1 MDYFG
6 ANMKTVVKSYFGS
19 HLYGT
24 STPES
29 DVDFKEIFVP
39 NARDILLG
47 RAMNHTNFNTN
58 NTETKNTKDD
68 VDHELYSL
76 KYFFHLAATGETV
89 ALDMLHTP
97 PELVVK
103 SDLPDVWKFIQDNRW
118 RFYTTNMKSYL
129 GYVRKQAAK
138 YGVKGS
144 RLAALRRVLEIINDV
159 PEQWVD
165 YPEDDI
171 VRVRRTKVEDI
182 KHRLPENEFCE
193 WVFHNHEKTGPQTFY
208 TVLGRKYQTT
218 LSVIE
223 LKQSLNKLDSE
234 YGERARKAE
243 ANEGIDWKALSHAYR
258 AGYQLK
264 EIYKT
269 GDLKYPLCTAP
280 FILEI
285 KQGLIPFK
293 DVQASLE
300 DIVDEVEALAMV
312 ASKNGMPNKIDMTF
326 WDKFL
331 EEVYLE
337 NHNHYYG

>member
-1 MDYFG
+1 
-6 ANMKTVVKSYFGS
+6 MKTVMKSYFGS

-39 NARDILLG
+39 PARDILIG
-47 RAMNHTNFNTN
+47 NVKEHMSKNTN
-58 NTETKNTKDD
+58 NTSSKNTKDD
-68 VDHELYSL
+68 IDHELYSL
-76 KYFFHLAATGETV
+76 KYFFKLAADGETV

-103 SDLPDVWKFIQDNRW
+103 SDLPDVWKFIQDNRS

-129 GYVRKQAAK
+129 GYVRKQASK

-144 RLAALRRVLEIINDV
+144 RLAALRDVLKVVNQIPD
-159 PEQWVD
+159 QWVD
-165 YPEDDI
+165 YREDGTQGQ
-171 VRVRRTKVEDI
+171 RRTKIADI

-218 LSVIE
+218 LSLIE
-223 LKQSLNKLDSE
+223 LKQSLNKLDAE

-258 AGYQLK
+258 AGYQLM
-264 EIYKT
+264 EIYQT
-269 GDLKYPLCTAP
+269 GDLAFPLREAS
-280 FILEI
+280 II
-285 KQGLIPFK
+285 KLIKAGELPFK
-293 DVQASLE
+293 EVQELLE
-300 DIVDEVEALAMV
+300 DTVDLVEVLAIQ
-312 ASKNGMPNKIDMTF
+312 AAKNGMPDKVDMKF
-326 WDKFL
+326 WDKFV

-337 NHNHYYG
+337 NHRSYYK

>member
-1 MDYFG
+1 
-6 ANMKTVVKSYFGS
+6 MKTVMKSYFGS

-39 NARDILLG
+39 PARDILIG
-47 RAMNHTNFNTN
+47 NVKEHMSKNTN
-58 NTETKNTKDD
+58 NTSSKNTKDD
-68 VDHELYSL
+68 IDHELYSL
-76 KYFFHLAATGETV
+76 KYFFKLAADGETV

-103 SDLPDVWKFIQDNRW
+103 SDLPDVWKFIQDNRS

-129 GYVRKQAAK
+129 GYVRKQASK

-144 RLAALRRVLEIINDV
+144 RLAALRDVLKVVNQIPD
-159 PEQWVD
+159 QWVD
-165 YPEDDI
+165 YREDGTQGQ
-171 VRVRRTKVEDI
+171 RRTKIADI

-218 LSVIE
+218 LSLIE
-223 LKQSLNKLDSE
+223 LKQSLNKLDAE

-258 AGYQLK
+258 AGYQLM
-264 EIYKT
+264 EIYQT
-269 GDLKYPLCTAP
+269 GDLAFPLREAS
-280 FILEI
+280 II
-285 KQGLIPFK
+285 KLIKAGELPFK
-293 DVQASLE
+293 EVQELLE
-300 DIVDEVEALAMV
+300 DTVDLVEVLAIQ
-312 ASKNGMPNKIDMTF
+312 AAKNGMPDKVDMKF
-326 WDKFL
+326 WDKL
-331 EEVYLE
+331 VEEVYLE
-337 NHNHYYG
+337 NHRSYYK

>member
-1 MDYFG
+1 MR
-6 ANMKTVVKSYFGS
+6 TVVKGYFGS

-39 NARDILLG
+39 HPRDILLG
-47 RAMNHTNFNTN
+47 TAMNHTNLNTN
-58 NTETKNTKDD
+58 NTASKNTKDD

-76 KYFFHLAATGETV
+76 KYFFKLAADGETV
-89 ALDMLHTP
+89 ALDMIHTP
-97 PELVVK
+97 ADLVVK
-103 SDLPDVWKFIQDNRW
+103 SDLPDVWKFIQDNRS
-118 RFYTTNMKSYL
+118 RFYTTNMKAYL
-129 GYVRKQAAK
+129 GYVRKQASK

-144 RLAALRRVLEIINDV
+144 RLAALRGVLSIVNQI

-165 YPEDDI
+165 YQEDGSTKQ
-171 VRVRRTKVEDI
+171 RRTKVEDI

-218 LSVIE
+218 LSLIE
-223 LKQSLNKLDSE
+223 LKQSLNKLDAE

-264 EIYKT
+264 EIYQT
-269 GDLKYPLCTAP
+269 GDLVYPLKNASVIKAIKAGDMP
-280 FILEI
+280 F
-285 KQGLIPFK
+285 KVVQGL
-293 DVQASLE
+293 LE
-300 DIVDEVEALAMV
+300 NTVDEVEVLAIQ
-312 ASKNGMPNKIDMTF
+312 AAKNGMPDKVDMKF
-326 WDKFL
+326 WDKFV
-331 EEVYLE
+331 EEVYLD
-337 NHNHYYG
+337 NHNSYY

>member
-1 MDYFG
+1 MRTV
-6 ANMKTVVKSYFGS
+6 MKGYFGS

-39 NARDILLG
+39 HPRDILLG
-47 RAMNHTNFNTN
+47 TAMNHTNLNTN
-58 NTETKNTKDD
+58 NTASKNTKDD

-76 KYFFHLAATGETV
+76 KYFFKLAAEGETV

-97 PELVVK
+97 PEMVVK
-103 SDLPDVWKFIQDNRW
+103 SDLPDVWKFIQDNRS
-118 RFYTTNMKSYL
+118 RFYTTNMKAYL
-129 GYVRKQAAK
+129 GYVRKQASK

-144 RLAALRRVLEIINDV
+144 RLAALRGVLAIVNQI

-165 YPEDDI
+165 YQEDGSTKQ
-171 VRVRRTKVEDI
+171 RRTKVEDI
-182 KHRLPENEFCE
+182 KHLLPENEFCE

-218 LSVIE
+218 LSLIE
-223 LKQSLNKLDSE
+223 LKQSLNKLDAE

-264 EIYKT
+264 EIYMT
-269 GDLKYPLCTAP
+269 GDLKYPLRTAP

-285 KQGLIPFK
+285 KQGLHAFK
-293 DVQASLE
+293 DVQAELE
-300 DIVDEVEALAMV
+300 AIVDEVETNALWA
-312 ASKNGMPNKIDMTF
+312 AKNGMPEKVDMKF
-326 WDKFL
+326 WDKFV
-331 EEVYLE
+331 EEVYLD
-337 NHNHYYG
+337 NHNSYYR

>member
-1 MDYFG
+1 MRTV
-6 ANMKTVVKSYFGS
+6 MKGYFGS

-39 NARDILLG
+39 HPRDILLG
-47 RAMNHTNFNTN
+47 TAMNHTNLNTN
-58 NTETKNTKDD
+58 NTATKNTKDD

-76 KYFFHLAATGETV
+76 KYFFKLAAEGETV
-89 ALDMLHTP
+89 ALDMIHTP
-97 PELVVK
+97 ADLVVK
-103 SDLPDVWKFIQDNRW
+103 SDLPDVWKFIQDNRS
-118 RFYTTNMKSYL
+118 RFYTTNMKAYL
-129 GYVRKQAAK
+129 GYVRKQASK

-144 RLAALRRVLEIINDV
+144 RLAALRGVLAIVNQI

-165 YPEDDI
+165 YQEDGSTKQ
-171 VRVRRTKVEDI
+171 RRTKVEDI

-218 LSVIE
+218 LSLIE
-223 LKQSLNKLDSE
+223 LKQSLNKLDAE

-264 EIYKT
+264 EIYQT
-269 GDLKYPLCTAP
+269 GDLVYPLKNASIIKAIKAGDMP
-280 FILEI
+280 F
-285 KQGLIPFK
+285 KVVQGL
-293 DVQASLE
+293 LE
-300 DIVDEVEALAMV
+300 NTVDEVEVLAIQ
-312 ASKNGMPNKIDMTF
+312 AAKNGMPEKVDMKF
-326 WDKFL
+326 WDKFV
-331 EEVYLE
+331 EEVYLD
-337 NHNHYYG
+337 NHNSYYR

>member
-1 MDYFG
+1 
-6 ANMKTVVKSYFGS
+6 MKTVMKSYFGS

-39 NARDILLG
+39 PARDILIG
-47 RAMNHTNFNTN
+47 NVKEHMSKNTN
-58 NTETKNTKDD
+58 NTSSKNTKDD
-68 VDHELYSL
+68 IDHELYSL
-76 KYFFHLAATGETV
+76 KYFFKLAADGETV

-103 SDLPDVWKFIQDNRW
+103 SDLPDVWKFIQDNRS
-118 RFYTTNMKSYL
+118 RFYTTNMKAYL
-129 GYVRKQAAK
+129 GYVRKQASK

-144 RLAALRRVLEIINDV
+144 RLAALRNVLKVVNQIPD
-159 PEQWVD
+159 QWVD
-165 YPEDDI
+165 YREDGTQGQ
-171 VRVRRTKVEDI
+171 RRTKIVDI

-218 LSVIE
+218 LSLIE
-223 LKQSLNKLDSE
+223 LKQSLNKLDAE

-258 AGYQLK
+258 AGYQLM
-264 EIYKT
+264 EIYQT
-269 GDLKYPLCTAP
+269 GDLAFPLREAS
-280 FILEI
+280 II
-285 KQGLIPFK
+285 KLIKAGELPFK
-293 DVQASLE
+293 EVQELLE
-300 DIVDEVEALAMV
+300 DTVDLVEVLAIQ
-312 ASKNGMPNKIDMTF
+312 AAKNGMPDKVDMKF
-326 WDKFL
+326 WDKFV

-337 NHNHYYG
+337 NHRSYYK

>member
-1 MDYFG
+1 MRTV
-6 ANMKTVVKSYFGS
+6 MKGYFGS

-39 NARDILLG
+39 HPRDILLG
-47 RAMNHTNFNTN
+47 TAMNHTNLNTN
-58 NTETKNTKDD
+58 NTASKNTKDD

-76 KYFFHLAATGETV
+76 KYFFKLAAEGETV
-89 ALDMLHTP
+89 ALDMIHTP
-97 PELVVK
+97 ADLVVK
-103 SDLPDVWKFIQDNRW
+103 SDLPDVWKFIQDNRS
-118 RFYTTNMKSYL
+118 RFYTTNMKAYL
-129 GYVRKQAAK
+129 GYVRKQASK

-144 RLAALRRVLEIINDV
+144 RLAALRGVLAIVNQI

-165 YPEDDI
+165 YQEDGTTKQ
-171 VRVRRTKVEDI
+171 RRTKVEDI

-218 LSVIE
+218 LSLIE
-223 LKQSLNKLDSE
+223 LKQSLNKLDAE

-264 EIYKT
+264 EIYQT
-269 GDLKYPLCTAP
+269 GDLVYPLRTAP

-285 KQGLIPFK
+285 KQGLHAFK
-293 DVQASLE
+293 DVQAELE
-300 DIVDEVEALAMV
+300 AIVDEVETNAIWA
-312 ASKNGMPNKIDMTF
+312 AKNGMPAKVDMKF
-326 WDKFL
+326 WDKFV
-331 EEVYLE
+331 EEVYLD
-337 NHNHYYG
+337 NHNSYYC

>member
-1 MDYFG
+1 MRTV
-6 ANMKTVVKSYFGS
+6 MKGYFGS

-39 NARDILLG
+39 HPRDILLG
-47 RAMNHTNFNTN
+47 TAMNHTNLNTN
-58 NTETKNTKDD
+58 NTASKNTKDD

-76 KYFFHLAATGETV
+76 KYFFKLAAEGETV

-97 PELVVK
+97 PEMVVK
-103 SDLPDVWKFIQDNRW
+103 SDLPDVWKFIQDNRS
-118 RFYTTNMKSYL
+118 RFYTTNMKAYL
-129 GYVRKQAAK
+129 GYVRKQASK

-144 RLAALRRVLEIINDV
+144 RLAALRGVLAIVNQI

-165 YPEDDI
+165 YQEDGSTKQ
-171 VRVRRTKVEDI
+171 RRTKVEDI

-218 LSVIE
+218 LSLIE
-223 LKQSLNKLDSE
+223 LKQSLNKLDAE

-264 EIYKT
+264 EIYQT
-269 GDLKYPLCTAP
+269 GDLVYPLKNASIIKAIKAGDMP
-280 FILEI
+280 F
-285 KQGLIPFK
+285 KVVQGL
-293 DVQASLE
+293 LE
-300 DIVDEVEALAMV
+300 NIVDEVEVLAV
-312 ASKNGMPNKIDMTF
+312 QAHKNGIPEKVDMKF
-326 WDKFL
+326 WDKFV
-331 EEVYLE
+331 EEVYLD
-337 NHNHYYG
+337 NHNSYYR

>member
-1 MDYFG
+1 
-6 ANMKTVVKSYFGS
+6 MKGYFGS

-39 NARDILLG
+39 HPRDILLG
-47 RAMNHTNFNTN
+47 TAMNHTNLNTN
-58 NTETKNTKDD
+58 NTASKNTKDD

-76 KYFFHLAATGETV
+76 KYFFKLAAEGETV
-89 ALDMLHTP
+89 ALDMIHTP

-103 SDLPDVWKFIQDNRW
+103 SDLPDVWKFIQDNRS
-118 RFYTTNMKSYL
+118 RFYTTNMKAYL
-129 GYVRKQAAK
+129 GYVRKQASK

-144 RLAALRRVLEIINDV
+144 RLAALRGVLAIVNQI

-165 YPEDDI
+165 YQEDGSTKQ
-171 VRVRRTKVEDI
+171 RRSKVEDI

-218 LSVIE
+218 LSLIE
-223 LKQSLNKLDSE
+223 LKQSLNKLDAE

-264 EIYKT
+264 EIYQT
-269 GDLKYPLCTAP
+269 GDLVYPLKNASIIKAIKAGDMP
-280 FILEI
+280 F
-285 KQGLIPFK
+285 KVVQGL
-293 DVQASLE
+293 LE
-300 DIVDEVEALAMV
+300 NIVDEVEVLAIQ
-312 ASKNGMPNKIDMTF
+312 AHKNGMPEKVDMKF
-326 WDKFL
+326 WDKFV
-331 EEVYLE
+331 EEVYLD
-337 NHNHYYG
+337 NHNAYYR

>member
-1 MDYFG
+1 
-6 ANMKTVVKSYFGS
+6 MKTVMKSYFGS

-39 NARDILLG
+39 PARDILIG
-47 RAMNHTNFNTN
+47 NVKEHMSKNTN
-58 NTETKNTKDD
+58 NTSSKNTKDD
-68 VDHELYSL
+68 IDHELYSL
-76 KYFFHLAATGETV
+76 KYFFKLAADGETV

-103 SDLPDVWKFIQDNRW
+103 SDLPDVWKFIQDNRS
-118 RFYTTNMKSYL
+118 RFYTTNMKAYL
-129 GYVRKQAAK
+129 GYVRKQASK

-144 RLAALRRVLEIINDV
+144 RLAALRNVLKVVNQIPD
-159 PEQWVD
+159 QWVD
-165 YPEDDI
+165 YREDGTQGQ
-171 VRVRRTKVEDI
+171 RRTKIVDI

-218 LSVIE
+218 LSLIE
-223 LKQSLNKLDSE
+223 LKQSLNKLDAE

-258 AGYQLK
+258 AGYQLM
-264 EIYKT
+264 EIYQT
-269 GDLKYPLCTAP
+269 GDLVFPLREAS
-280 FILEI
+280 II
-285 KQGLIPFK
+285 KLIKAGELPFK
-293 DVQASLE
+293 EVQELLE
-300 DIVDEVEALAMV
+300 DTVDLVEVLAIQ
-312 ASKNGMPNKIDMTF
+312 AAKNGMPDKVDMKF
-326 WDKFL
+326 WDKFV

-337 NHNHYYG
+337 NHRSYYK

>member
-1 MDYFG
+1 
-6 ANMKTVVKSYFGS
+6 MKTVMKGYFGS

-39 NARDILLG
+39 HPRDILLG
-47 RAMNHTNFNTN
+47 TAMNHTNLNTN
-58 NTETKNTKDD
+58 NTATKNTKDD

-76 KYFFHLAATGETV
+76 KYFFKLAAEGETV
-89 ALDMLHTP
+89 ALDMIHTP
-97 PELVVK
+97 ADLVVK
-103 SDLPDVWKFIQDNRW
+103 SDLPDVWKFIQDNRS
-118 RFYTTNMKSYL
+118 RFYTTNMKAYL
-129 GYVRKQAAK
+129 GYVRKQASK

-144 RLAALRRVLEIINDV
+144 RLAALRGVLAIVNQI

-165 YPEDDI
+165 YQEDGSAKQ
-171 VRVRRTKVEDI
+171 RRTKVEDI

-218 LSVIE
+218 LSLIE
-223 LKQSLNKLDSE
+223 LKQSLNKLDAE

-264 EIYKT
+264 EIYQT
-269 GDLKYPLCTAP
+269 GDLVYPLKNASVIKAIKAGDMP
-280 FILEI
+280 F
-285 KQGLIPFK
+285 KVVQGL
-293 DVQASLE
+293 LE
-300 DIVDEVEALAMV
+300 NTVDEVEVLAIQ
-312 ASKNGMPNKIDMTF
+312 AAKNGMPAKVDMKF
-326 WDKFL
+326 WDKFV
-331 EEVYLE
+331 EEVYLD
-337 NHNHYYG
+337 NHNSYYR

>member
-1 MDYFG
+1 MRTI
-6 ANMKTVVKSYFGS
+6 MKGYFGS

-39 NARDILLG
+39 HPRDILLG
-47 RAMNHTNFNTN
+47 TAMNHTNLNTN
-58 NTETKNTKDD
+58 NTASKNTKDD

-76 KYFFHLAATGETV
+76 KYFFKLAADGETV

-97 PELVVK
+97 PEMVVK
-103 SDLPDVWKFIQDNRW
+103 SDLPDVWKFIQDNRS
-118 RFYTTNMKSYL
+118 RFYTTNMKAYL
-129 GYVRKQAAK
+129 GYVRKQASK

-144 RLAALRRVLEIINDV
+144 RLAALRGVLAIVNQI

-165 YPEDDI
+165 YQEDGSTKQ
-171 VRVRRTKVEDI
+171 RRTRVEDI

-218 LSVIE
+218 LSLIE
-223 LKQSLNKLDSE
+223 LKQSLNKLDAE

-258 AGYQLK
+258 AGYQLL
-264 EIYKT
+264 EIYQT
-269 GDLKYPLCTAP
+269 GDLVFPLREAS
-280 FILEI
+280 II
-285 KQGLIPFK
+285 KLIKAGELPFK
-293 DVQASLE
+293 EVQELLE
-300 DIVDEVEALAMV
+300 DTVDLVEVLAIQ
-312 ASKNGMPNKIDMTF
+312 AAKNGMPEKVDMKF
-326 WDKFL
+326 WDKFV
-331 EEVYLE
+331 EEVYLD
-337 NHNHYYG
+337 NHNAYYR

>member
-1 MDYFG
+1 MRTV
-6 ANMKTVVKSYFGS
+6 MKGYFGS

-39 NARDILLG
+39 HPRDILLG
-47 RAMNHTNFNTN
+47 TAMNHTNLNTN
-58 NTETKNTKDD
+58 NTASKNTKDD

-76 KYFFHLAATGETV
+76 KYFFKLAAEGETV
-89 ALDMLHTP
+89 ALDMIHTP
-97 PELVVK
+97 ANLVVK
-103 SDLPDVWKFIQDNRW
+103 SDLPDVWKFIQDNRS
-118 RFYTTNMKSYL
+118 RFYTTNMKAYL
-129 GYVRKQAAK
+129 GYVRKQASK

-144 RLAALRRVLEIINDV
+144 RLAALRGVLAIVNQI

-165 YPEDDI
+165 YQEDGTTKQ
-171 VRVRRTKVEDI
+171 RRTKVEDI

-218 LSVIE
+218 LSLIE
-223 LKQSLNKLDSE
+223 LKQSLNKLDAE

-264 EIYKT
+264 EIYQK
-269 GDLKYPLCTAP
+269 GDLQYPLRTAP

-285 KQGLIPFK
+285 KQGLHAFK
-293 DVQASLE
+293 DVQAELE
-300 DIVDEVEALAMV
+300 AIVDEVETNAIWA
-312 ASKNGMPNKIDMTF
+312 AKNGMPDKVDMKF
-326 WDKFL
+326 WDKFV
-331 EEVYLE
+331 EEVYLD
-337 NHNHYYG
+337 NHNSYYR

>member
-1 MDYFG
+1 MRTV
-6 ANMKTVVKSYFGS
+6 MKGYFGS

-39 NARDILLG
+39 HPRDILLG
-47 RAMNHTNFNTN
+47 TAMNHTNLNTN
-58 NTETKNTKDD
+58 NTATKNTKDD

-76 KYFFHLAATGETV
+76 KYFFKLAAEGETV
-89 ALDMLHTP
+89 ALDMIHTP
-97 PELVVK
+97 ADLVVK
-103 SDLPDVWKFIQDNRW
+103 SDLPDVWKFIQDNRS
-118 RFYTTNMKSYL
+118 RFYTTNMKAYL
-129 GYVRKQAAK
+129 GYVRKQASK

-144 RLAALRRVLEIINDV
+144 RLAALRGVLAIVNQI

-165 YPEDDI
+165 YQEDGSTKQ
-171 VRVRRTKVEDI
+171 RRTKVEDI

-218 LSVIE
+218 LSLIE
-223 LKQSLNKLDSE
+223 LKQSLNKLDAE

-264 EIYKT
+264 EIYQT
-269 GDLKYPLCTAP
+269 GDLVYPLKNAS
-280 FILEI
+280 II
-285 KQGLIPFK
+285 KAIKAGDMPFK
-293 DVQASLE
+293 VVQDLLE
-300 DIVDEVEALAMV
+300 NTVDEVEVLAIQ
-312 ASKNGMPNKIDMTF
+312 AAKNGMPAKVDMKF
-326 WDKFL
+326 WDKFV
-331 EEVYLE
+331 EEVYLD
-337 NHNHYYG
+337 NHNSYYR